1 MRLLAPAL
9 LVLLAVAGAV
19 GARSQEGSPTPLL
32 PSTAQRQLSEQPA
45 APQGRDIE
53 LVPDSV
59 LAYNVLVT
67 WYGNPHSTRMGILGE
82 MKGERL
88 ARGLREQAAAF
99 ETVTGKRIQ
108 PAYELVAIVAQGTAG
123 ADGMWRRRESKAVID
138 QMLAEARA
146 NKFKLVLD
154 VQVGHSTVKSELE
167 YLRPYLEEPDV
178 YLALDPEFHMAPGQ
192 QPGRQIGST
201 PSEDINYAIDL
212 LEGIIARKKLPPK
225 VLIVH
230 QFTMNM
236 VPDKRR
242 VKASASVDVALVM
255 DGWGARAL
263 KLAIYRMVTR
273 TPLEFSGIKLFYRKE
288 PDLFTPAMLL
298 ALTPEPAVVIYQ

>member
-1 MRLLAPAL
+1 
-9 LVLLAVAGAV
+9 
-19 GARSQEGSPTPLL
+19 
-32 PSTAQRQLSEQPA
+32 
-45 APQGRDIE
+45 
-53 LVPDSV
+53 V

-138 QMLAEARA
+138 QLLAEARA

-298 ALTPEPAVVIYQ
+298 ALKPEPAVVIYQSRRVPTFCEAL